1 MGSSDRKVHS
11 LKIDTTSINGASNNT
26 KQLQH
31 DTNSSLPSLSSWSDE
46 NDTEEDFIESPKHLI
61 HDWHTNKVTQDDML
75 PTSTDH
81 HQQSPTLLLLDSK
94 KKKWFQTSRS
104 ALKRYLSTPPTRCG
118 YGGLRAGSVEPPQP
132 PLQLL
137 FNLQWSTSKQ
147 DDVNN
152 HASSTPN
159 SPVLKR
165 YSHTARPDFIPSC
178 PTHASNPCVFLCK
191 AQVTRRS
198 SLPVPELP
206 TKCHQKKKIFVRSLT
221 RSPGS
226 LLSFD
231 DEFDIPTLYF
241 SDGEPVIR
249 FSNIKSRKHKLL
261 RKISSK
267 PDYNALCIWRSNL
280 NEALIKKRQ
289 HMTDSFKKTVVNF

>member
-1 MGSSDRKVHS
+1 
-11 LKIDTTSINGASNNT
+11 
-26 KQLQH
+26 
-31 DTNSSLPSLSSWSDE
+31 
-46 NDTEEDFIESPKHLI
+46 
-61 HDWHTNKVTQDDML
+61 
-75 PTSTDH
+75 
-81 HQQSPTLLLLDSK
+81 LLDSK

-104 ALKRYLSTPPTRCG
+104 ALKRYLSTPPTRRG
-118 YGGLRAGSVEPPQP
+118 YGGLKAGSVEPPEP

-165 YSHTARPDFIPSC
+165 YSHTSRPDVIPS
-178 PTHASNPCVFLCK
+178 VLLRK

-221 RSPGS
+221 RNPGS

-231 DEFDIPTLYF
+231 VEFDIPTLYF

-280 NEALIKKRQ
+280 NEALIKGRQ
-289 HMTDSFKKTVVNF
+289 PMTASFKKTVVKFRKICKPPHVLY